1 MLYMGVIKR
10 DMSQQKARN
19 AGLVQKFF
27 GNPACFKIPL
37 AVCLETIV
45 YGTLKLFSVRGL
57 NHISW
62 LPFPCLSK

>member
-1 MLYMGVIKR
+1 
-10 DMSQQKARN
+10 MSQCRRAHKKARD

-45 YGTLKLFSVRGL
+45 
-57 NHISW
+57 
-62 LPFPCLSK
+62 